1 MLRQPEPHAAASGC
15 RRNKQIGFNI
25 AALKQG
31 TPREAQKPS
40 QPAAPL
46 RQQSTPE
53 SLRLITYIM

>member
-40 QPAAPL
+40 QPAIEVCVYGILNHLA
-46 RQQSTPE
+46 
-53 SLRLITYIM
+53 